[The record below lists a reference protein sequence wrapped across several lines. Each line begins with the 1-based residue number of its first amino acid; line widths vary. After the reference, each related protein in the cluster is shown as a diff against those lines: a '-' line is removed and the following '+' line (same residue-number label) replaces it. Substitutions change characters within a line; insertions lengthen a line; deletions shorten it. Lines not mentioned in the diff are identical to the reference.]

1 MISMEEIYTEYAT
14 PVYQYLCSL
23 THNADTAQEL
33 TAETFCRAVKSMNR
47 YNGECKLMVW
57 LCQIARHVW
66 YQELD
71 RRRRKGTASLDLIDE
86 PADEKGSPEEALVNE
101 ENRVTLFRRMQE
113 LDEATREV
121 VYLRLMGDLSYR
133 QIGDILGKT
142 ENWARVTF
150 YRGKERL
157 RKGWDHYV

>member
-33 TAETFCRAVKSMNR
+33 TAETFCQAVKSMSR

-71 RRRRKGTASLDLIDE
+71 RRRRKGTASLDAVDE

-101 ENRVTLFRRMQE
+101 ESRMALFHRMQE

-133 QIGDILGKT
+133 QIGEILGKT

-157 RKGWDHYV
+157 RKGWDHHV